1 MKLKVLESLVSK
13 LSDIDEIE
21 SLELAKKDL

>member
-1 MKLKVLESLVSK
+1 MKLKLLESLVSK